1 MRVQSDVF
9 ATIVGHAVSP
19 HKCSSTAWHVR
30 LHCSVDHPVMVDS
43 WLPAR
48 LCLRRCKACARGW
61 SAGGLQRTVQAT
73 LCPTPSHSTSSRD
86 GCRCMHAWAPH
97 LYAATRPLAEGPS
110 STAQAFCASAA
121 TCCAGQRIGDD
132 TQRVA
137 AQPPP
142 TQIIILFLQCWPL
155 PPQWQLRLDR
165 VSLVAALRGDW
176 QSIPRHAWHVVQH
189 RQACAQCPTVSHS
202 VPLCHLPLLQWLQ
215 PWGDAP
221 CRCAQHTGVA
231 PALFVLVWGASSVTP
246 RGQVWHELRSCWL
259 WCTR

>member
-1 MRVQSDVF
+1 MQYHHTS
-9 ATIVGHAVSP
+9 AVVLRGMSGSIAP
-19 HKCSSTAWHVR
+19 LIILLWLTAGCQQGCV
-30 LHCSVDHPVMVDS
+30 
-43 WLPAR
+43 
-48 LCLRRCKACARGW
+48 CADAKLVPG
-61 SAGGLQRTVQAT
+61 
-73 LCPTPSHSTSSRD
+73 
-86 GCRCMHAWAPH
+86 
-97 LYAATRPLAEGPS
+97 
-110 STAQAFCASAA
+110 
-121 TCCAGQRIGDD
+121 AGQR
-132 TQRVA
+132 VA
-137 AQPPP
+137 CSELSKPLYVPPP
-142 TQIIILFLQCWPL
+142 ATRQR
-155 PPQWQLRLDR
+155 QLRLDR